1 MSIRNTSKSLRIN
14 RATSSNR
21 QRIRDQFIRGNLR
34 AVRKRY
40 AAYLV
45 TEELPGE
52 DINDPPLPR
61 IRTNYCRGLSVAR
74 QFGET
79 GATAPV
85 GLNVITPEASEQ
97 NARCPVV
104 PTVCGVAVTT

>member
-1 MSIRNTSKSLRIN
+1 MRPGCFRGTGGETGAAQCPVRGAWGIRH
-14 RATSSNR
+14 
-21 QRIRDQFIRGNLR
+21 NLSE
-34 AVRKRY
+34 VT
-40 AAYLV
+40 LV

-85 GLNVITPEASEQ
+85 GLNVITPDASEQ

-104 PTVCGVAVTT
+104 PTFCGVAVTT

>member
-1 MSIRNTSKSLRIN
+1 VSPV
-14 RATSSNR
+14 
-21 QRIRDQFIRGNLR
+21 RGAWGISHNLSE
-34 AVRKRY
+34 VT
-40 AAYLV
+40 LV

-85 GLNVITPEASEQ
+85 GLNVITPDASEQ

-104 PTVCGVAVTT
+104 PTFCGVAVTT